1 MKKHFSSEFK
11 GMFDDD
17 RNDINVNLWDLD
29 GSSFFLDRN
38 INYNNNLGATGTF
51 INTEYNANNDNNNSN
66 LINIISSKNKKKENI
81 NFPVQKDIKNK
92 NKFVNVNTRKG
103 SDTPTTYEKKNLM
116 KNKIIKNNKIK
127 KNKFKN
133 NSFCHNDNEN
143 YNINDS
149 LSKNFSKNRQKN
161 ATAFIN
167 KKNYNS
173 KAKPRLNISVG
184 RQRLNNSVGKQR
196 LNNSV
201 GKQRLNNSMGYH
213 SKKDDSNASIILGY
227 NNLKDNYYKNN
238 KKKNLNKSLPIEDLD
253 DYFDDCEN
261 YSNIEDNI
269 ILNLRCNKY
278 MSNNTKKIKKSNSLD
293 NNIYNNKKI
302 ISTNNNIKYPEKLI
316 SNNSQR
322 KKEPKIN
329 MENNIKTTKNK
340 SVASKKSI
348 EDAEKYTHYLANRK
362 IFTHDYELQNKLRK
376 QREELETQKE
386 MSQCTFKP
394 QLIKN
399 KYNTRI
405 QSQKNKD
412 KKSMYE
418 KQSKWLRQLQNKNK
432 NERDKKIKK
441 EIQGCTFIPQLSNLP
456 KYTNKNRI
464 TFREKIGEENYY
476 NQMKKARQIVQERN
490 KPDDLIER
498 YDERRKREGMTA
510 RPMLTFGEFDQDINS
525 SNIPEEYNFINNKIG
540 VYPNSLNNII
550 VDNYKDNINL
560 NEYINNKNKINEDII
575 NVNIKNNIN
584 DNIINDANFKSNINN
599 NYVFNSNINNNYI
612 GLNNNNNAINKNIL
626 NIIYDNN
633 RNNLINNNSMRN
645 QNSNQINLNTNY
657 LNNINNTTNKVPNI
671 QKINNRNDGKYN
683 NNYSNNIPLNS
694 AGFVNN
700 LNLNKNKNS
709 NKNNSYNKYVNQR
722 NKNNLNNFDLDKN
735 FTEEIFINNIQLN
748 AINNYRNIFPKN
760 EEQDKEI
767 INISTETGTKNNS
780 ILSLQKKSTHSLQ
793 DKPNKNEN
801 VYVNNVS
808 HFKIGQ
814 NQEFNQNINN
824 DNNNDDEYNKQK
836 LLLMNE
842 LHNWKNFD
850 EDSNEED

>member
-17 RNDINVNLWDLD
+17 KNDINVNLWDLD

-38 INYNNNLGATGTF
+38 INYNDNLGDTGTF
-51 INTEYNANNDNNNSN
+51 INTEYNVNNDNNNSN

-92 NKFVNVNTRKG
+92 NKFVNSNTRKG
-103 SDTPTTYEKKNLM
+103 SDTPTPYDKKNLI

-133 NSFCHNDNEN
+133 NSFCHNDNDN

-149 LSKNFSKNRQKN
+149 LSKNFSKKRQKN

-167 KKNYNS
+167 KKNFNS
-173 KAKPRLNISVG
+173 KAKPRLNNSVG
-184 RQRLNNSVGKQR
+184 RQRMSNSVGKR
-196 LNNSV
+196 
-201 GKQRLNNSMGYH
+201 RLNNSMGYH
-213 SKKDDSNASIILGY
+213 SKKDDSNASIIFGY
-227 NNLKDNYYKNN
+227 NNLKNNCYKND
-238 KKKNLNKSLPIEDLD
+238 KKKNLNRSLEIEDLD
-253 DYFDDCEN
+253 NYFDDCEN
-261 YSNIEDNI
+261 YPNIEDNI

-293 NNIYNNKKI
+293 NNIYNNNKI
-302 ISTNNNIKYPEKLI
+302 ISNNNNYKYPEKLI
-316 SNNSQR
+316 NINSQR

-329 MENNIKTTKNK
+329 IENNIKTNKNK

-399 KYNTRI
+399 KYNSRI

-418 KQSKWLRQLQNKNK
+418 KQSKWLKQLQTKNK
-432 NERDKKIKK
+432 NERDKKVKK

-476 NQMKKARQIVQERN
+476 NQMKKARQNLQERN

-498 YDERRKREGMTA
+498 YDERRKREGITP
-510 RPMLTFGEFDQDINS
+510 RPMLTFGEIDQDINN
-525 SNIPEEYNFINNKIG
+525 SNIPEEYNFINNNIG
-540 VYPNSLNNII
+540 VYPNSLNNMI
-550 VDNYKDNINL
+550 VKNYKDNINL
-560 NEYINNKNKINEDII
+560 NDYINNKNKINENII
-575 NVNIKNNIN
+575 NANIKNNIN

-599 NYVFNSNINNNYI
+599 NYIFSNNINNNYI
-612 GLNNNNNAINKNIL
+612 GLNNNNNGISKSIL

-633 RNNLINNNSMRN
+633 SNNLINNSNIRN
-645 QNSNQINLNTNY
+645 QNSNQISPNPIY
-657 LNNINNTTNKVPNI
+657 LNNNTNKVSNTL
-671 QKINNRNDGKYN
+671 KTNNRNEGKYN
-683 NNYSNNIPLNS
+683 NNYNNNIALNS

-700 LNLNKNKNS
+700 LNLNKNKNI
-709 NKNNSYNKYVNQR
+709 NKNNSYNK
-722 NKNNLNNFDLDKN
+722 
-735 FTEEIFINNIQLN
+735 
-748 AINNYRNIFPKN
+748 
-760 EEQDKEI
+760 
-767 INISTETGTKNNS
+767 
-780 ILSLQKKSTHSLQ
+780 
-793 DKPNKNEN
+793 
-801 VYVNNVS
+801 
-808 HFKIGQ
+808 
-814 NQEFNQNINN
+814 
-824 DNNNDDEYNKQK
+824 
-836 LLLMNE
+836 
-842 LHNWKNFD
+842 
-850 EDSNEED
+850 

>member
-17 RNDINVNLWDLD
+17 KNDINVNLWDLD

-38 INYNNNLGATGTF
+38 INYNDNLGDTGTF
-51 INTEYNANNDNNNSN
+51 INTEYNVNNDNNNSN

-92 NKFVNVNTRKG
+92 NKFVNSNTRKG
-103 SDTPTTYEKKNLM
+103 SDTPTPYDKKNLI

-133 NSFCHNDNEN
+133 NSFCHNDNDN

-149 LSKNFSKNRQKN
+149 LSKNFSKKRQKN

-167 KKNYNS
+167 KKNFNS
-173 KAKPRLNISVG
+173 KAKPRLNNSVG
-184 RQRLNNSVGKQR
+184 RQRMSNSVGKR
-196 LNNSV
+196 
-201 GKQRLNNSMGYH
+201 RLNNSMGYH
-213 SKKDDSNASIILGY
+213 SKKDDSNASIIFGY
-227 NNLKDNYYKNN
+227 NNLKNNCYKND
-238 KKKNLNKSLPIEDLD
+238 KKKNLNRSLEIEDLD
-253 DYFDDCEN
+253 NYFDDCEN
-261 YSNIEDNI
+261 YPNIEDNI

-293 NNIYNNKKI
+293 NNIYNNNKI
-302 ISTNNNIKYPEKLI
+302 ISNNNNYKYPEKLI
-316 SNNSQR
+316 NINSQR

-329 MENNIKTTKNK
+329 IENNIKTNKNK

-399 KYNTRI
+399 KYNSRI

-418 KQSKWLRQLQNKNK
+418 KQSKWLKQLQTKNK
-432 NERDKKIKK
+432 NERDKKVKK

-476 NQMKKARQIVQERN
+476 NQMKKARQNLQERN

-498 YDERRKREGMTA
+498 YDERRKREGITP
-510 RPMLTFGEFDQDINS
+510 RPMLTFGEIDQDINN
-525 SNIPEEYNFINNKIG
+525 SNIPEEYNFINNNIG
-540 VYPNSLNNII
+540 VYPNSLNNMI
-550 VDNYKDNINL
+550 VKNYKDNINL
-560 NEYINNKNKINEDII
+560 NDYINNKNKINENII
-575 NVNIKNNIN
+575 NNNIKNNIN

-599 NYVFNSNINNNYI
+599 NYIFSNNINNNYI
-612 GLNNNNNAINKNIL
+612 GLNNNNNGISKSIL

-633 RNNLINNNSMRN
+633 SNNLINNSNIRN
-645 QNSNQINLNTNY
+645 QNSNQISPNPIY
-657 LNNINNTTNKVPNI
+657 LNNNTNKVSNTL
-671 QKINNRNDGKYN
+671 KTNNRNEGKYN
-683 NNYSNNIPLNS
+683 NNYNNNIALNS

-700 LNLNKNKNS
+700 LNLNKNKNI
-709 NKNNSYNKYVNQR
+709 NKNNSYNK
-722 NKNNLNNFDLDKN
+722 
-735 FTEEIFINNIQLN
+735 
-748 AINNYRNIFPKN
+748 
-760 EEQDKEI
+760 
-767 INISTETGTKNNS
+767 
-780 ILSLQKKSTHSLQ
+780 
-793 DKPNKNEN
+793 
-801 VYVNNVS
+801 
-808 HFKIGQ
+808 
-814 NQEFNQNINN
+814 
-824 DNNNDDEYNKQK
+824 
-836 LLLMNE
+836 
-842 LHNWKNFD
+842 
-850 EDSNEED
+850 

>member
-17 RNDINVNLWDLD
+17 KNDINVNLWDLD

-38 INYNNNLGATGTF
+38 INYNDNLGATGTF
-51 INTEYNANNDNNNSN
+51 VNTEYNANTNNNNSN
-66 LINIISSKNKKKENI
+66 LMNILSSKHKKKESF
-81 NFPVQKDIKNK
+81 NFQNQKDFKNK
-92 NKFVNVNTRKG
+92 NKFVNINIRKG
-103 SDTPTTYEKKNLM
+103 SDTPSLYDKKNLM
-116 KNKIIKNNKIK
+116 KNKILKNNKIK
-127 KNKFKN
+127 NNKFKN
-133 NSFCHNDNEN
+133 NSFCHNDN
-143 YNINDS
+143 YNANDS
-149 LSKNFSKNRQKN
+149 LSKNYGKKRQKN

-173 KAKPRLNISVG
+173 KAK
-184 RQRLNNSVGKQR
+184 QRLNNSIGH
-196 LNNSV
+196 
-201 GKQRLNNSMGYH
+201 Y
-213 SKKDDSNASIILGY
+213 SKKDDSNASVILGY
-227 NNLKDNYYKNN
+227 NNIKNNYYNN
-238 KKKNLNKSLPIEDLD
+238 YNNNKKNLNKSLPIEDLD
-253 DYFDDCEN
+253 NYFDDCEN
-261 YSNIEDNI
+261 YSILEDKI
-269 ILNLRCNKY
+269 ILNLKCNKY
-278 MSNNTKKIKKSNSLD
+278 MSNNPKKIKKSNSLD
-293 NNIYNNKKI
+293 NNISNKNKI
-302 ISTNNNIKYPEKLI
+302 ISNNNKIKYPEKLI

-329 MENNIKTTKNK
+329 IENNIKTNKNK
-340 SVASKKSI
+340 SVSSKKNI
-348 EDAEKYTHYLANRK
+348 EDAEKYTHYLAKRK

-394 QLIKN
+394 HLISN

-405 QSQKNKD
+405 QSQKNKERN

-418 KQSKWLRQLQNKNK
+418 KQSKWLKQLQKKNK

-476 NQMKKARQIVQERN
+476 NQMKRARQMVQDRN
-490 KPDDLIER
+490 KQDDLIER
-498 YDERRKREGMTA
+498 YDERRKREGMTP
-510 RPMLTFGEFDQDINS
+510 RPLLTFGEFDQDINN
-525 SNIPEEYNFINNKIG
+525 SNIPEEYNFINNNMG
-540 VYPNSLNNII
+540 VYPYSLNNMII
-550 VDNYKDNINL
+550 DNNKEKINL
-560 NEYINNKNKINEDII
+560 NDYINNKNKINEDII
-575 NVNIKNNIN
+575 NVNIKNNIKENIGN
-584 DNIINDANFKSNINN
+584 DSYIKN
-599 NYVFNSNINNNYI
+599 NINNNYI
-612 GLNNNNNAINKNIL
+612 FSNNINNNYFGLNNNNAINKNIL
-626 NIIYDNN
+626 NNIYDNN
-633 RNNLINNNSMRN
+633 NNNLINNNIRN
-645 QNSNQINLNTNY
+645 QNSNEINPAQNY
-657 LNNINNTTNKVPNI
+657 LNSMNNNASKVYNI
-671 QKINNRNDGKYN
+671 QNINNRNIAIYN
-683 NNYSNNIPLNS
+683 NNYNNNIGLNS
-694 AGFVNN
+694 AGFSNN

-735 FTEEIFINNIQLN
+735 FTEEIFMNKIQLN

-780 ILSLQKKSTHSLQ
+780 ILSLQKKSTNSLQ

-801 VYVNNVS
+801 IYVNNIS

-814 NQEFNQNINN
+814 NQEFNLNRNN
-824 DNNNDDEYNKQK
+824 DNNNNDDEFNKQK
-836 LLLMNE
+836 KLLMNE

-850 EDSNEED
+850 EDSNEDD